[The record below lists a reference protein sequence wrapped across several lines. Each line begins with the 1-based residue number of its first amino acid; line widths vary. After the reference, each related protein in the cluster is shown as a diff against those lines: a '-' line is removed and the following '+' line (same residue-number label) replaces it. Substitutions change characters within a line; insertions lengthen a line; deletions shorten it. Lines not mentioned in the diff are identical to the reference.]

1 MMSFAAIAAVLV
13 IAALAIVLR
22 PLWGRRAAMAVT
34 RDLANRDVY
43 RDQFAE
49 LERDVSAGVLSAG
62 QFERARAEL
71 QRRMLEDLSVPVVPA
86 HTAAGRGTLAT
97 TAAGISVLAV
107 ALYLHLGNPGG
118 IGVQP
123 PSAEEAA
130 SVSPQQ
136 FEALTAQLAERLRAQ
151 PKNAQGWMM
160 LGRAYRTLDKP
171 AEAAAAYRKA
181 VELEPRDV
189 NLLADLAEA
198 LATAQNRSLQGEPAG
213 LLKRALALD
222 PANPKVLALA
232 GSEAF
237 ERKDYRAA
245 IGHWDRLL
253 KTPDLGE
260 PMKQAIADGIARAR
274 VAEQTAKSPPLAQT
288 DPDKSKSPSK
298 PQSPSPAAGLRG
310 VVSLHGSLSAKVK
323 PDDAVFVFARA
334 AQGPRMPLAVVRIA
348 ARDLPYQFMLDDSMA
363 MTPQRKLSG
372 FEQVVVGARVSRTGT
387 ATPSPGDLEGLSTT
401 VTPGASGVKVLIDR
415 TVN

>member
-1 MMSFAAIAAVLV
+1 MGFAAIAAVLV

-22 PLWGRRAAMAVT
+22 PLWGRRTETAVT

-43 RDQFAE
+43 RDQFSE
-49 LERDVSAGVLSAG
+49 LERDVAAGVLRAG

-71 QRRMLEDLSVPVVPA
+71 QRRMLEDLSVPAGPA
-86 HTAAGRGTLAT
+86 HSAAGRGTLAA

-107 ALYLHLGNPGG
+107 ALYLYLGNPGG

-123 PSAEEAA
+123 PPAEEAA

-151 PKNAQGWMM
+151 PKDAQGWMM
-160 LGRAYRTLDKP
+160 LGRAYRTLDKS

-198 LATAQNRSLQGEPAG
+198 VATAQNRSLQGEPAG

-245 IGHWDRLL
+245 IRHWERLL
-253 KTPDLGE
+253 KTPDLGD

-274 VAEQTAKSPPLAQT
+274 IAEQAATTSVTAQVGKDKTKS
-288 DPDKSKSPSK
+288 SSPGA
-298 PQSPSPAAGLRG
+298 AAGLRG
-310 VVSLHGSLSAKVK
+310 VVSLHGSLSARVK

-363 MTPQRKLSG
+363 MTPQMKLSG

-387 ATPSPGDLEGLSTT
+387 ATPSPGDLEGLSST
-401 VTPGASGVKVLIDR
+401 VAPGASGVNVLIDR

>member
-1 MMSFAAIAAVLV
+1 MGFAAIAAVLV
-13 IAALAIVLR
+13 MVALVIVLR
-22 PLWGRRAAMAVT
+22 PLLGRRTTTAVT

-43 RDQFAE
+43 RDQFLE
-49 LERDVSAGVLSAG
+49 LERDVAAGVLGAG

-71 QRRMLEDLSVPVVPA
+71 QRRMLEDLSVPAGPA
-86 HTAAGRGTLAT
+86 HSAAGRGTLAA

-107 ALYLHLGNPGG
+107 VLYLHLGNPDG

-123 PSAEEAA
+123 PPADDAA

-136 FEALTAQLAERLRAQ
+136 FEALTAQLAERLQAQ
-151 PKNAQGWMM
+151 PKDAQGWMM
-160 LGRAYRTLDKP
+160 LGRAYRAMDKSV
-171 AEAAAAYRKA
+171 EAAAAYRKA

-198 LATAQNRSLQGEPAG
+198 VATAQNRSLQGEPAE

-222 PANPKVLALA
+222 PANPKALALA
-232 GSEAF
+232 GSAAF
-237 ERKDYRAA
+237 ERKDYRTA
-245 IGHWDRLL
+245 IRHWEQLL

-260 PMKQAIADGIARAR
+260 PMKLAIADGIARAR
-274 VAEQTAKSPPLAQT
+274 VAEQAAKPSVSASVGK
-288 DPDKSKSPSK
+288 DKSSSSSPGS
-298 PQSPSPAAGLRG
+298 AAGLRG

-323 PDDAVFVFARA
+323 PDDVVFVFARA

-363 MTPQRKLSG
+363 MTPQMKLSG

-387 ATPSPGDLEGLSTT
+387 PTPSPGDLEGLSST
-401 VTPGASGVKVLIDR
+401 VAPGASGVNVLIDR